1 MKIFSCSKC
10 GSNDVFIEKSGNNT
24 GLYCGDCG
32 KWIKWLTKDEV
43 RLAERQMNM
52 MKDDVIQ
59 QLINKIKNNKFIME
73 E

>member
-1 MKIFSCSKC
+1 MKVFECPKC
-10 GSNDVFIEKSGNNT
+10 HSNDVFIEESGNQI

-59 QLINKIKNNKFIME
+59 QLINKIKKDN
-73 E
+73 